1 MAPLLL
7 DAEIPGEGQCSMD
20 CISINVCNGHLPIL
34 LLWLYNENSGALYLS
49 HKSLDTSTLCTRIY
63 LSNSPSFCVG
73 DRDSCL
79 CVCVC
84 ERERVIILGVSV
96 VLYWTHYRS
105 AGPSLD

>member
-1 MAPLLL
+1 
-7 DAEIPGEGQCSMD
+7 MD
-20 CISINVCNGHLPIL
+20 CISINVCNGHFPFL

-49 HKSLDTSTLCTRIY
+49 HKSLDISTLCTRNP
-63 LSNSPSFCVG
+63 SNSPFFCVLG
-73 DRDSCL
+73 TETL

-96 VLYWTHYRS
+96 VLYGTHYRS